1 MMTTSGFNLAT
12 SSKLTLKLLSTNDE
26 LTFSKSGANV
36 LNILASYD
44 FLADGW
50 IPTIFLSLPSTA
62 YTIEVQGIG
71 TIAIRLISFF
81 IDTSVPVKSV
91 TTFILSLG
99 LSFGPTELVQPAN
112 SRGHINNPAIRLLC
126 IKFFSFIRH
135 LHDGYKLNKF
145 ILAFKKINF

>member
-50 IPTIFLSLPSTA
+50 MPIIFYHYHQL
-62 YTIEVQGIG
+62 
-71 TIAIRLISFF
+71 
-81 IDTSVPVKSV
+81 
-91 TTFILSLG
+91 
-99 LSFGPTELVQPAN
+99 
-112 SRGHINNPAIRLLC
+112 HIQ
-126 IKFFSFIRH
+126 
-135 LHDGYKLNKF
+135 
-145 ILAFKKINF
+145 